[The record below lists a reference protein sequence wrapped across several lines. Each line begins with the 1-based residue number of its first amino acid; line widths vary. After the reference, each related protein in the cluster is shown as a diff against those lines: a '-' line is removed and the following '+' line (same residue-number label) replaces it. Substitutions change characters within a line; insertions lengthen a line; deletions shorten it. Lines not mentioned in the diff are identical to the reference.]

1 MKTKENTNAKENIN
15 AVGSNSKSTAPNA
28 VCWLDVILFED
39 NTIAVEIYYVDIV
52 YEFKDEF
59 NKHTFTTIKELDD
72 FFKGEDVIYDCDKYI
87 DYVKEKYK
95 KPFKALLLDNV
106 VVSQEMLDAK
116 PYGIFVYKERLS
128 KCFSQVCSL
137 STVMH
142 IPLFICRQDGSL
154 LIINW
159 QNVFEDVKKYLEKM
173 ETKQL

>member
-39 NTIAVEIYYVDIV
+39 NTFEVEIYYVDIV

-59 NKHTFTTIKELDD
+59 NKRTFTTIKELDD
-72 FFKGEDVIYDCDKYI
+72 FFKGEDVIYNCDKYI

-106 VVSQEMLDAK
+106 VVSQEMLDK
-116 PYGIFVYKERLS
+116 IKKQCDIS
-128 KCFSQVCSL
+128 KCGG
-137 STVMH
+137 
-142 IPLFICRQDGSL
+142 FINGMQ
-154 LIINW
+154 
-159 QNVFEDVKKYLEKM
+159 Y
-173 ETKQL
+173 

>member
-87 DYVKEKYK
+87 YYVKEKYK

-106 VVSQEMLDAK
+106 VVSQEMLDK
-116 PYGIFVYKERLS
+116 IEKQYDIS
-128 KCFSQVCSL
+128 KCGG
-137 STVMH
+137 
-142 IPLFICRQDGSL
+142 FINGMQ
-154 LIINW
+154 
-159 QNVFEDVKKYLEKM
+159 Y
-173 ETKQL
+173 

>member
-39 NTIAVEIYYVDIV
+39 NTFEVEIYYVDIV

-59 NKHTFTTIKELDD
+59 NKRTFTTIKELDD

-106 VVSQEMLDAK
+106 VISQEMLDK
-116 PYGIFVYKERLS
+116 IEKQCDIS
-128 KCFSQVCSL
+128 KCGG
-137 STVMH
+137 
-142 IPLFICRQDGSL
+142 FINGMQ
-154 LIINW
+154 
-159 QNVFEDVKKYLEKM
+159 Y
-173 ETKQL
+173 

>member
-1 MKTKENTNAKENIN
+1 MKTKENIN

-39 NTIAVEIYYVDIV
+39 NTFEVEIYYVDIV

-59 NKHTFTTIKELDD
+59 NKRTFTTIKELDD

-106 VVSQEMLDAK
+106 VVSQEMLDK
-116 PYGIFVYKERLS
+116 IEKQCDIS
-128 KCFSQVCSL
+128 KCGG
-137 STVMH
+137 
-142 IPLFICRQDGSL
+142 FINGMQ
-154 LIINW
+154 
-159 QNVFEDVKKYLEKM
+159 Y
-173 ETKQL
+173 

>member
-28 VCWLDVILFED
+28 VCWLDVMLFED
-39 NTIAVEIYYVDIV
+39 NTFEVEIYYVDIV

-59 NKHTFTTIKELDD
+59 NKRTFTTIKELDD

-106 VVSQEMLDAK
+106 VVSQEMLDK
-116 PYGIFVYKERLS
+116 IEKQCDIS
-128 KCFSQVCSL
+128 KCGG
-137 STVMH
+137 
-142 IPLFICRQDGSL
+142 FINGMQ
-154 LIINW
+154 
-159 QNVFEDVKKYLEKM
+159 Y
-173 ETKQL
+173 

>member
-95 KPFKALLLDNV
+95 KPFKSLLLDNV
-106 VVSQEMLDAK
+106 VVSQEMLDK
-116 PYGIFVYKERLS
+116 IEKQCDIS
-128 KCFSQVCSL
+128 KCGG
-137 STVMH
+137 
-142 IPLFICRQDGSL
+142 FINGMQ
-154 LIINW
+154 
-159 QNVFEDVKKYLEKM
+159 Y
-173 ETKQL
+173 

>member
-39 NTIAVEIYYVDIV
+39 STFEVEIYYVDIV

-59 NKHTFTTIKELDD
+59 NKRTFTTIKELDD

-106 VVSQEMLDAK
+106 VVSQEMLDK
-116 PYGIFVYKERLS
+116 IEKQCDIS
-128 KCFSQVCSL
+128 KCGG
-137 STVMH
+137 
-142 IPLFICRQDGSL
+142 FINGMQ
-154 LIINW
+154 
-159 QNVFEDVKKYLEKM
+159 Y
-173 ETKQL
+173 

>member
-39 NTIAVEIYYVDIV
+39 NTFEVEIYYVDIV

-59 NKHTFTTIKELDD
+59 NKRIFTTIKELDD

-106 VVSQEMLDAK
+106 VVSQEMLDK
-116 PYGIFVYKERLS
+116 IEKQCDIS
-128 KCFSQVCSL
+128 KCGG
-137 STVMH
+137 
-142 IPLFICRQDGSL
+142 FINGMQ
-154 LIINW
+154 
-159 QNVFEDVKKYLEKM
+159 Y
-173 ETKQL
+173 

>member
-15 AVGSNSKSTAPNA
+15 AERSNSKSTAPNA

-39 NTIAVEIYYVDIV
+39 NTFEVEIYYVDIL

-106 VVSQEMLDAK
+106 VVSQEMLDK
-116 PYGIFVYKERLS
+116 IEKQCDIS
-128 KCFSQVCSL
+128 KCGG
-137 STVMH
+137 
-142 IPLFICRQDGSL
+142 FINGMQ
-154 LIINW
+154 
-159 QNVFEDVKKYLEKM
+159 Y
-173 ETKQL
+173 

>member
-52 YEFKDEF
+52 YKFKDEF

-106 VVSQEMLDAK
+106 VVSQEMLDK
-116 PYGIFVYKERLS
+116 IEKQCDIS
-128 KCFSQVCSL
+128 KCGG
-137 STVMH
+137 
-142 IPLFICRQDGSL
+142 FINGMQ
-154 LIINW
+154 
-159 QNVFEDVKKYLEKM
+159 Y
-173 ETKQL
+173 

>member
-1 MKTKENTNAKENIN
+1 METKENTNAKENIN

-39 NTIAVEIYYVDIV
+39 NTFEVEIYYVDIV

-59 NKHTFTTIKELDD
+59 NKRTFTTIKELDD

-106 VVSQEMLDAK
+106 VVSQEMLDK
-116 PYGIFVYKERLS
+116 IEKQCDIS
-128 KCFSQVCSL
+128 KCGG
-137 STVMH
+137 
-142 IPLFICRQDGSL
+142 FINGMQ
-154 LIINW
+154 
-159 QNVFEDVKKYLEKM
+159 Y
-173 ETKQL
+173 

>member
-39 NTIAVEIYYVDIV
+39 NTFEVEIYYVDIV
-52 YEFKDEF
+52 YEFKNEF
-59 NKHTFTTIKELDD
+59 NKRTFTTIKELDD

-106 VVSQEMLDAK
+106 VVSQEMLDK
-116 PYGIFVYKERLS
+116 IEKQCDIS
-128 KCFSQVCSL
+128 KCGG
-137 STVMH
+137 
-142 IPLFICRQDGSL
+142 FINGMQ
-154 LIINW
+154 
-159 QNVFEDVKKYLEKM
+159 Y
-173 ETKQL
+173 

>member
-59 NKHTFTTIKELDD
+59 NKHTFTTIEELDD

-106 VVSQEMLDAK
+106 VVSQEMLDK
-116 PYGIFVYKERLS
+116 IEKQCDIS
-128 KCFSQVCSL
+128 KCGG
-137 STVMH
+137 
-142 IPLFICRQDGSL
+142 FINGMQ
-154 LIINW
+154 
-159 QNVFEDVKKYLEKM
+159 Y
-173 ETKQL
+173 

>member
-59 NKHTFTTIKELDD
+59 NKHTFTTIKELDG

-106 VVSQEMLDAK
+106 VVSQEMLDK
-116 PYGIFVYKERLS
+116 IEKQCDIS
-128 KCFSQVCSL
+128 KCGG
-137 STVMH
+137 
-142 IPLFICRQDGSL
+142 FINGMQ
-154 LIINW
+154 
-159 QNVFEDVKKYLEKM
+159 Y
-173 ETKQL
+173 

>member
-59 NKHTFTTIKELDD
+59 NKNTFTTIKELDD

-106 VVSQEMLDAK
+106 VVSQEMLDK
-116 PYGIFVYKERLS
+116 IEKQCDIS
-128 KCFSQVCSL
+128 KCGG
-137 STVMH
+137 
-142 IPLFICRQDGSL
+142 FINGMQ
-154 LIINW
+154 
-159 QNVFEDVKKYLEKM
+159 Y
-173 ETKQL
+173 

>member
-15 AVGSNSKSTAPNA
+15 AERSNSKSTAPNA

-39 NTIAVEIYYVDIV
+39 NTFEVEIYYVDIV

-106 VVSQEMLDAK
+106 VVSQEMLDK
-116 PYGIFVYKERLS
+116 IEKQCDIS
-128 KCFSQVCSL
+128 KCGG
-137 STVMH
+137 
-142 IPLFICRQDGSL
+142 FINGMQ
-154 LIINW
+154 
-159 QNVFEDVKKYLEKM
+159 Y
-173 ETKQL
+173 

>member
-39 NTIAVEIYYVDIV
+39 NTFEVEIYYVDIV

-59 NKHTFTTIKELDD
+59 NKRTFTTIKELDD
-72 FFKGEDVIYDCDKYI
+72 FFKGEDVIYNCDKYI

-106 VVSQEMLDAK
+106 VVSQEMLDK
-116 PYGIFVYKERLS
+116 IEKQCDIS
-128 KCFSQVCSL
+128 KCGG
-137 STVMH
+137 
-142 IPLFICRQDGSL
+142 FINGMQ
-154 LIINW
+154 
-159 QNVFEDVKKYLEKM
+159 Y
-173 ETKQL
+173 

>member
-1 MKTKENTNAKENIN
+1 METKTKENTNAKENIN

-39 NTIAVEIYYVDIV
+39 NTFEVEIYYVDIV

-106 VVSQEMLDAK
+106 VVSQEMLEKIKKQCD
-116 PYGIFVYKERLS
+116 IS
-128 KCFSQVCSL
+128 KCGG
-137 STVMH
+137 
-142 IPLFICRQDGSL
+142 FINGMQ
-154 LIINW
+154 
-159 QNVFEDVKKYLEKM
+159 Y
-173 ETKQL
+173 

>member
-1 MKTKENTNAKENIN
+1 MKTKENIN

-39 NTIAVEIYYVDIV
+39 NTFEVEIYYVDIV

-59 NKHTFTTIKELDD
+59 NKRTFTTIKELDD

-106 VVSQEMLDAK
+106 VVSQEMLDK
-116 PYGIFVYKERLS
+116 IEKQCDIS
-128 KCFSQVCSL
+128 KCGG
-137 STVMH
+137 
-142 IPLFICRQDGSL
+142 FINGMQYQCKAL
-154 LIINW
+154 AKHHCLALAKH
-159 QNVFEDVKKYLEKM
+159 FCLAH
-173 ETKQL
+173 

>member
-39 NTIAVEIYYVDIV
+39 NTFEVEIYYVDIV

-59 NKHTFTTIKELDD
+59 NKRTFTTIKELDD

-106 VVSQEMLDAK
+106 VVSQEMLDK
-116 PYGIFVYKERLS
+116 TEKQCDIS
-128 KCFSQVCSL
+128 KCGG
-137 STVMH
+137 
-142 IPLFICRQDGSL
+142 FINGMQ
-154 LIINW
+154 
-159 QNVFEDVKKYLEKM
+159 Y
-173 ETKQL
+173 

>member
-95 KPFKALLLDNV
+95 KPFKTLLLDNV
-106 VVSQEMLDAK
+106 VVSQEMLDK
-116 PYGIFVYKERLS
+116 IEKQCDIS
-128 KCFSQVCSL
+128 KCGG
-137 STVMH
+137 
-142 IPLFICRQDGSL
+142 FINGMQ
-154 LIINW
+154 
-159 QNVFEDVKKYLEKM
+159 Y
-173 ETKQL
+173 

>member
-39 NTIAVEIYYVDIV
+39 NTFEVEIYYVDIL

-87 DYVKEKYK
+87 NYVKEKYK

-106 VVSQEMLDAK
+106 VVSQEMLDK
-116 PYGIFVYKERLS
+116 IEKQCDIS
-128 KCFSQVCSL
+128 KCGG
-137 STVMH
+137 
-142 IPLFICRQDGSL
+142 FINGMQ
-154 LIINW
+154 
-159 QNVFEDVKKYLEKM
+159 Y
-173 ETKQL
+173 

>member
-15 AVGSNSKSTAPNA
+15 AVGSNSKPTAPNA

-106 VVSQEMLDAK
+106 VVSQEMLDK
-116 PYGIFVYKERLS
+116 IEKQCDIS
-128 KCFSQVCSL
+128 KCGG
-137 STVMH
+137 
-142 IPLFICRQDGSL
+142 FINGMQ
-154 LIINW
+154 
-159 QNVFEDVKKYLEKM
+159 Y
-173 ETKQL
+173 

>member
-15 AVGSNSKSTAPNA
+15 AVRSNSKSTAPNA

-39 NTIAVEIYYVDIV
+39 NTFEVEIYYVDIV

-59 NKHTFTTIKELDD
+59 NKRTFTTIKELDD

-106 VVSQEMLDAK
+106 VVSQEMLDK
-116 PYGIFVYKERLS
+116 IEKQCDIS
-128 KCFSQVCSL
+128 KCGG
-137 STVMH
+137 
-142 IPLFICRQDGSL
+142 FINGMQ
-154 LIINW
+154 
-159 QNVFEDVKKYLEKM
+159 Y
-173 ETKQL
+173 

>member
-15 AVGSNSKSTAPNA
+15 AVGSNSKSTAINA

-39 NTIAVEIYYVDIV
+39 NTFEVEIYYVDIV

-106 VVSQEMLDAK
+106 VVSQEMLDK
-116 PYGIFVYKERLS
+116 IEKQCDIS
-128 KCFSQVCSL
+128 KCGG
-137 STVMH
+137 
-142 IPLFICRQDGSL
+142 FINGMQ
-154 LIINW
+154 
-159 QNVFEDVKKYLEKM
+159 Y
-173 ETKQL
+173 

>member
-59 NKHTFTTIKELDD
+59 NKHTFTTIKEFDD

-106 VVSQEMLDAK
+106 VVSQEMLDK
-116 PYGIFVYKERLS
+116 IEKQCDIS
-128 KCFSQVCSL
+128 KCGG
-137 STVMH
+137 
-142 IPLFICRQDGSL
+142 FINGMQ
-154 LIINW
+154 
-159 QNVFEDVKKYLEKM
+159 Y
-173 ETKQL
+173 

>member
-28 VCWLDVILFED
+28 VYWL
-39 NTIAVEIYYVDIV
+39 

-87 DYVKEKYK
+87 YYVKEKYK

-106 VVSQEMLDAK
+106 VVSQEMLDK
-116 PYGIFVYKERLS
+116 IEKQCDIS
-128 KCFSQVCSL
+128 KCGG
-137 STVMH
+137 
-142 IPLFICRQDGSL
+142 FINGMQ
-154 LIINW
+154 
-159 QNVFEDVKKYLEKM
+159 Y
-173 ETKQL
+173 

>member
-1 MKTKENTNAKENIN
+1 METKTKENTNAKENIN

-39 NTIAVEIYYVDIV
+39 NTFEVEIYYVDIV

-106 VVSQEMLDAK
+106 VVSQEMLDK
-116 PYGIFVYKERLS
+116 IEKQCDIS
-128 KCFSQVCSL
+128 KCGG
-137 STVMH
+137 
-142 IPLFICRQDGSL
+142 FINGMQ
-154 LIINW
+154 
-159 QNVFEDVKKYLEKM
+159 Y
-173 ETKQL
+173 

>member
-28 VCWLDVILFED
+28 VCWLDVILFKD
-39 NTIAVEIYYVDIV
+39 NTFEVEIYYVDIV

-59 NKHTFTTIKELDD
+59 NKRTFTTIKELDD

-106 VVSQEMLDAK
+106 VVSQEMLDK
-116 PYGIFVYKERLS
+116 IEKQCDIS
-128 KCFSQVCSL
+128 KCGG
-137 STVMH
+137 
-142 IPLFICRQDGSL
+142 FINGMQ
-154 LIINW
+154 
-159 QNVFEDVKKYLEKM
+159 Y
-173 ETKQL
+173 

>member
-39 NTIAVEIYYVDIV
+39 DTFEVEIYYVDIV

-59 NKHTFTTIKELDD
+59 NKRTFTTIKELDD

-106 VVSQEMLDAK
+106 VVSQEMLDK
-116 PYGIFVYKERLS
+116 IEKQCDIS
-128 KCFSQVCSL
+128 KCGG
-137 STVMH
+137 
-142 IPLFICRQDGSL
+142 FINGMQ
-154 LIINW
+154 
-159 QNVFEDVKKYLEKM
+159 Y
-173 ETKQL
+173 

>member
-15 AVGSNSKSTAPNA
+15 AERSNSKSTAPNA

-39 NTIAVEIYYVDIV
+39 NTFEVEIYYVDIV

-59 NKHTFTTIKELDD
+59 NKRTFTTIKELDD

-106 VVSQEMLDAK
+106 VVSQEMLDK
-116 PYGIFVYKERLS
+116 IEKQCDIS
-128 KCFSQVCSL
+128 KCGG
-137 STVMH
+137 
-142 IPLFICRQDGSL
+142 FINGMQ
-154 LIINW
+154 
-159 QNVFEDVKKYLEKM
+159 Y
-173 ETKQL
+173 

>member
-39 NTIAVEIYYVDIV
+39 NTFEVEIYYVDIV

-59 NKHTFTTIKELDD
+59 NKRTFTTIKELDD

-106 VVSQEMLDAK
+106 VVSQEMLDK
-116 PYGIFVYKERLS
+116 IEKQCDIS
-128 KCFSQVCSL
+128 KCGG
-137 STVMH
+137 
-142 IPLFICRQDGSL
+142 FINDMQ
-154 LIINW
+154 
-159 QNVFEDVKKYLEKM
+159 Y
-173 ETKQL
+173 

>member
-1 MKTKENTNAKENIN
+1 METKTKENTNAKENIN

-39 NTIAVEIYYVDIV
+39 NTFEVEIYYVDIL

-106 VVSQEMLDAK
+106 VVSQEMLDK
-116 PYGIFVYKERLS
+116 IEKQCDIS
-128 KCFSQVCSL
+128 KCGG
-137 STVMH
+137 
-142 IPLFICRQDGSL
+142 FINGMQ
-154 LIINW
+154 
-159 QNVFEDVKKYLEKM
+159 Y
-173 ETKQL
+173 

>member
-1 MKTKENTNAKENIN
+1 MKTKENTN

-39 NTIAVEIYYVDIV
+39 NTFEVEIYYVDIV

-59 NKHTFTTIKELDD
+59 NKRTFTTIKELDD

-106 VVSQEMLDAK
+106 VVSQEMLDK
-116 PYGIFVYKERLS
+116 IEKQCDIS
-128 KCFSQVCSL
+128 KCGG
-137 STVMH
+137 
-142 IPLFICRQDGSL
+142 FINGMQ
-154 LIINW
+154 
-159 QNVFEDVKKYLEKM
+159 Y
-173 ETKQL
+173 

>member
-15 AVGSNSKSTAPNA
+15 AERSNSKPTAPNA

-39 NTIAVEIYYVDIV
+39 NTFEVEIYYVDIL

-106 VVSQEMLDAK
+106 VVSQEMLDK
-116 PYGIFVYKERLS
+116 IEKQCDIS
-128 KCFSQVCSL
+128 KCGG
-137 STVMH
+137 
-142 IPLFICRQDGSL
+142 FINGMQ
-154 LIINW
+154 
-159 QNVFEDVKKYLEKM
+159 Y
-173 ETKQL
+173 